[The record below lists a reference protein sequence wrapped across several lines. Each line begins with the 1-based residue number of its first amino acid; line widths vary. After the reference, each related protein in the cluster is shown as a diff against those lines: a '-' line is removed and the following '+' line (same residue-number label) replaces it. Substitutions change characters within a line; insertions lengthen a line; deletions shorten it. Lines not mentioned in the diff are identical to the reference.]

1 MKSKT
6 IDVRWP
12 TPLVTALASVIFYV
26 NIVYCA
32 NALAQENQ
40 SRVMETVTVT
50 AQASSAR
57 SDLGRQRNS
66 NKVVAVQTSDAIGE
80 LPDALQR
87 MPGVFIARDQGEGR
101 FVGVRGLDPNL
112 NAATINGVS
121 SLHRKPRC
129 SLGCDSL
136 RFTRQFGGI

>member
-12 TPLVTALASVIFYV
+12 TPPVTALASVIFCA

-32 NALAQENQ
+32 NAFAQENQ

-50 AQASSAR
+50 AQTSSAR
-57 SDLGRQRNS
+57 SDLGRQQNS

-80 LPDALQR
+80 LPDSNVTEALQR

-101 FVGVRGLDPNL
+101 FVGGR
-112 NAATINGVS
+112 
-121 SLHRKPRC
+121 R
-129 SLGCDSL
+129 
-136 RFTRQFGGI
+136 TRSQSERRHD